1 MSALRERVRAELAQA
16 SKREAVA
23 ASTRGEHLAKE
34 RAWRELAA
42 EGRLQVLR
50 DCAREVKNRVL
61 EHHEAYL
68 RQFAAQVERLG
79 GRIYFASSGEAAVA
93 QVLAIIRQAGA
104 RRIVKAKSMVSEE
117 IGLTPALEEAGFETI
132 ETDLGEYI
140 VQLAGQAPSHITGP
154 AIHLNAE
161 EIAGIFRERLG
172 EEVPPNPEAL
182 AVLAR
187 RRLREKFLTADVG
200 ITGANFGVAETG
212 SIVLVTNEGNADLA
226 TALPR
231 VMIVIMGIEKLVPDW
246 EGLEPLLTLL
256 PRTATGQRMTV
267 YVTAITGPMRPGEWD
282 GPEELHVVLLDNG
295 RSRLLGTKYQD
306 VLRCMRC
313 GACLDAC
320 PVFRQVGGHGYGSV
334 YSGPIGV
341 ALTPLLKGAA
351 ADELLDL
358 CSVCG
363 ACTENCPVQ
372 IPLHRLILE
381 QRADR
386 AAGRPGPADQGPWYA
401 ARQAAPVSGA
411 AGAAA
416 RYSAG
421 AGAPGAVG
429 RLSAGIGAYSAERQ
443 VSLAERWLFRLWA
456 WAWSDSRRYRAAA
469 WLAAR
474 LAHPFSRQGYLT
486 WFPGPLAEW
495 GRERDFPAP
504 ALRPFHERWPELEQE
519 EEAAHEG

>member
-1 MSALRERVRAELAQA
+1 MSGLRDRVRAELQQTA
-16 SKREAVA
+16 KRSAVA

-42 EGRLQVLR
+42 EGRLQALR
-50 DCAREVKNRVL
+50 DQARDVKNQAL
-61 EHHEAYL
+61 AHHEEYL
-68 RQFAAQVERLG
+68 RQFVAQVERRG
-79 GRIYFASSGEAAVA
+79 GRVHFASTGEAAVA
-93 QVLAIIRQAGA
+93 QVLAIIREAGA
-104 RRIVKAKSMVSEE
+104 CRIVKAKSMVSEE
-117 IGLTPALEEAGFETI
+117 IGLTPALEAAGLETL
-132 ETDLGEYI
+132 ETDLGEFI

-154 AIHLNAE
+154 AIHLSAKQ
-161 EIAGIFRERLG
+161 IAGIFREKLG
-172 EEVPPNPEAL
+172 EEVPPDPEAL
-182 AVLAR
+182 AALAR
-187 RRLREKFLTADVG
+187 RMLRDKFLTADVG

-212 SIVLVTNEGNADLA
+212 SILLVTNEGNADLA

-231 VMIVIMGIEKLVPDW
+231 VMIVVMGIEKLVPDW
-246 EGLEPLLTLL
+246 AALEPLLTLL

-267 YVTAITGPMRPGEWD
+267 YVTAITGPRQPGEVD

-306 VLRCMRC
+306 VLRCLRC

-334 YSGPIGV
+334 YSGPIG
-341 ALTPLLKGAA
+341 ATLTPLLKGAA

-386 AAGRPGPADQGPWYA
+386 AAGRPGPADQGPWHTA
-401 ARQAAPVSGA
+401 GQAAA
-411 AGAAA
+411 AGAATG
-416 RYSAG
+416 RFSPAG
-421 AGAPGAVG
+421 GAFGAV
-429 RLSAGIGAYSAERQ
+429 RQ

-456 WAWSDSRRYRAAA
+456 WAWSDPRRYRAV
-469 WLAAR
+469 AR
-474 LAHPFSRQGYLT
+474 LVALLARPFSRDGHLT

-504 ALRPFHERWPELEQE
+504 ALRPFHERWSELEQE
-519 EEAAHEG
+519 EGAAHEG